1 MEYLSKECN
10 QVLQKASELA
20 SRSGGLLGT
29 EHIVCAMAALPE
41 SAAGKYLHAAGADA
55 KTLASM
61 CAQNGERATEIRISD
76 RVRHVFAQSRQL
88 AAQLGAQQVE
98 SDKLL
103 YCILLMR
110 DSYAVNGLRQAGVDV
125 DALTNQIEDHLRKE
139 TMGIVSP
146 DDFSEGGESTGNS
159 ASGTPAELE
168 GLGEDLTAKA
178 RAGKLDPVIGRSAEI
193 ERIIQ
198 ILSRR
203 TKNNPVLIGE
213 PGVGKSAI
221 VEGLAQ
227 AIVNG
232 EVPEMLKN
240 KRVFSLDMASLLAGT
255 QYRGEFEERL
265 KKAIDAI
272 KKDGNTIL
280 FIDEIHTIV
289 GAGSTK
295 EGSMDAANILKP
307 QLARGELQTIGA
319 TTLEEY
325 RKYFEKDSALERRFQ
340 PITVDPPTVEDTIT
354 ILKGLREKYEKHHG
368 VTITDAAIEAA
379 AKMSDR
385 YIADRFLPDK
395 AIDLID
401 EAASRKRISANVA
414 PKDVKSIED
423 EIARLEVEKNSALKS
438 EDYIKCAS
446 LKKEIEEKTRQLN
459 EKKSQW
465 KQTQT
470 HTDMSIGEEEIA
482 QIVSA
487 WTGVPVVKLTQTE
500 AEKLLGLEDIL
511 RHRVIGQ
518 DEAVDAVSRA
528 VRRARAGI
536 KDPNRPIG
544 SFIFLGPT
552 GVGKTELSKALAEA
566 LFGDENAM
574 IRIDMSEYMD
584 KMNVS
589 KLIGSAPGYV
599 GFEEG
604 GQLTEK
610 VRRRPYS
617 VVLFDE
623 IEKAHPDVFNLL
635 LQIMDDGRLT
645 DSHGRTV
652 SFKNTVIIMTS
663 NIGAQEIK
671 TTAALGFGDKDNS
684 YESLREKQM
693 EALKRA
699 MRPEFINRID
709 DIILFRPL
717 EKSDMHAIAELMV
730 NALAKRLT
738 EQGIR
743 LHVSDEAKELLIEKG
758 FNKEYGARPLRR
770 AVQKMLEDEL
780 SERILRGELE
790 LGDEIDV
797 TCKDGKLE
805 FAKTGTAPAA
815 SETAPV
821 VESEP
826 KSETDKKEDGKET
839 L

>member
-1 MEYLSKECN
+1 MNFLSEECN
-10 QVLQKASELA
+10 RVIQKASEYA
-20 SRSGGLLGT
+20 SRCGGMLGT
-29 EHIVCAMAALPE
+29 EHILCAMAALPDTQ
-41 SAAGKYLHAAGADA
+41 AGAFLQQAGVDEDLLA
-55 KTLASM
+55 PLMQQSDERTNEIRMTDRTRRVLQDSRTLAQELGQSSI
-61 CAQNGERATEIRISD
+61 GSD
-76 RVRHVFAQSRQL
+76 QL
-88 AAQLGAQQVE
+88 LF
-98 SDKLL
+98 
-103 YCILLMR
+103 CILRMR
-110 DSYAVNGLRQAGVDV
+110 DSYAVSGLVKLGVDV
-125 DALTNQIEDHLRKE
+125 PELMRKLTAALRDGQSGGDDTSAQSADAANR
-139 TMGIVSP
+139 
-146 DDFSEGGESTGNS
+146 GGNK
-159 ASGTPAELE
+159 LLD
-168 GLGEDLTAKA
+168 GLGDDLTAKA
-178 RAGKLDPVIGRSAEI
+178 RAGKLDPVIGRSQEI
-193 ERIIQ
+193 ERIVQ

-265 KKAIDAI
+265 KKAIEAI

-340 PITVDPPTVEDTIT
+340 PITVDPPSVEDTVV
-354 ILKGLREKYEKHHG
+354 ILKGLRERYEKHHG
-368 VTITDAAIEAA
+368 VTITDEAIDAA
-379 AKMSDR
+379 AKLSDR
-385 YIADRFLPDK
+385 YISDRFLPDK

-401 EAASRKRISANVA
+401 EAASRKRIGANVA
-414 PKDVKSIED
+414 PKDVKLLED
-423 EIARLEVEKNSALKS
+423 EIAKLEVEKKSALSREDYKRCDEIKHDLERKREELDRKKS
-438 EDYIKCAS
+438 E
-446 LKKEIEEKTRQLN
+446 
-459 EKKSQW
+459 W

-470 HTDMSIGEEEIA
+470 HADLSIGEEEIA
-482 QIVSA
+482 QIVSV

-511 RHRVIGQ
+511 RKRVVGQ

-566 LFGDENAM
+566 LFGDENATV
-574 IRIDMSEYMD
+574 RIDMSEYMD

-610 VRRRPYS
+610 VRRKPYS

-652 SFKNTVIIMTS
+652 NFKNTVIIMTS

-671 TTAALGFGDKDNS
+671 TTAALGFGDKESS
-684 YESLREKQM
+684 YENMREKQM
-693 EALKRA
+693 EALKRT

-717 EKSDMHAIAELMV
+717 EKADMDAIADRMIASLV
-730 NALAKRLT
+730 KRLR
-738 EQGIR
+738 EQGIS
-743 LHVSDEAKELLIEKG
+743 LEVDDEAKRVLIDNG

-770 AVQKMLEDEL
+770 AVQKLLEDEL
-780 SERILRGELE
+780 SERILKGELA
-790 LGDEIDV
+790 LGDNVRVGAKE
-797 TCKDGKLE
+797 GKLD
-805 FAKTGTAPAA
+805 FAKIDA
-815 SETAPV
+815 
-821 VESEP
+821 
-826 KSETDKKEDGKET
+826 
-839 L
+839 